1 MWKTE
6 DGSTGR
12 LIQLSLG
19 YFVFYV
25 ITGISVKYFLSSGM
39 NDMEYLVYSTASS
52 TLFATS
58 IVLALRWYKLRSVR
72 LINWGSFTFPS
83 ELLYIIP
90 SGVLT
95 AVVIPTTTLLYSFK
109 GVSVMVAMVIM
120 RGSVIIIGRVVDA
133 IQIKQGIL
141 KKRVYLE
148 ENLGVVFAL
157 IAVSVKVLT
166 GSGDGENPFANTAVV
181 VIFSSYITAYAVRIY
196 IMNYY
201 KNTRPTDVKV
211 DNNKAFFGIEQIS
224 STTTLFLATAILL
237 LIVRRAGWS
246 GERITPFANA
256 VFHPVPGWGW
266 AAFWGTAFGVVAFFS
281 VFLFMFKGR
290 TATFAGLVNRLTSL
304 VAGTTSTLLFALF
317 FRGKWPQPIDWVSL
331 FFILVAVS
339 FIARAEKKRA
349 AELAIQKKL

>member
-72 LINWGSFTFPS
+72 LITWGSFTFPS

-133 IQIKQGIL
+133 IQIKRGIL

-166 GSGDGENPFANTAVV
+166 GGGMA
-181 VIFSSYITAYAVRIY
+181 R
-196 IMNYY
+196 
-201 KNTRPTDVKV
+201 
-211 DNNKAFFGIEQIS
+211 
-224 STTTLFLATAILL
+224 
-237 LIVRRAGWS
+237 
-246 GERITPFANA
+246 TP
-256 VFHPVPGWGW
+256 
-266 AAFWGTAFGVVAFFS
+266 
-281 VFLFMFKGR
+281 L
-290 TATFAGLVNRLTSL
+290 
-304 VAGTTSTLLFALF
+304 
-317 FRGKWPQPIDWVSL
+317 PIRQS
-331 FFILVAVS
+331 
-339 FIARAEKKRA
+339 
-349 AELAIQKKL
+349 